1 MLYSSF
7 VRSTVAVCLV
17 LVCLGTEGWAR
28 DRAAA
33 RAAYREAR
41 QYHDQLLA
49 RPESERNLR
58 RYTRA
63 IFLYRRVIDHD
74 PTYGA
79 CDDALFAVAS
89 LYEEMGKRFGQE
101 GDRNQAIYYYRFVAD
116 EYPRTPHRRRALER
130 ARQLERGAVQR
141 ESQPPDIHN
150 DESQMATVTEIWH
163 RSNKGYARVGINL
176 DREVEVKAEFLT
188 DPDRLYFDLENTKL
202 SPDLP
207 ELFEV
212 NDALIHR
219 IRVGQNRP
227 GVVRIVLDF
236 GKINQYHYFGLYD
249 PFRLVIDAFG
259 THPPTDPQTSGS
271 DLDRALNPGQQ
282 QEGNPA
288 NDLRSGATPNPPEAD
303 VGLTRVLGLKV
314 KRVVLD
320 PGHGGEDTGTIGPSG
335 LLEKDLVL
343 DVSGRLKDLLETRL
357 GTEVILTRSR
367 DEFIALEERTAI
379 ANQQQADLFI
389 SIHANSARNREA
401 SGVETFILDF
411 ASEDEALEVATR
423 ENAASQRSVRE
434 LEKLLTQIAYREYN
448 HESQELAQMVQR
460 NLFEGLQPHRPSH
473 QNRGVK
479 RAPFIVLIGS
489 RMPSILTE
497 IGFLSNPS
505 DERYLRREEAR
516 DHVAEALYGGIEKYF
531 QALGTVST
539 RNRTAFFTGP

>member
-1 MLYSSF
+1 MTCSKC
-7 VRSTVAVCLV
+7 VRSAVVACLA
-17 LVCLGTEGWAR
+17 LVCLGAEGWPR

-41 QYHDQLLA
+41 QYHDEMLA

-89 LYEEMGKRFGQE
+89 LYEEMGKRFGRD

-116 EYPRTPHRRRALER
+116 EYPHTPHRRRALER
-130 ARQLERGAVQR
+130 ARQLERGAIQR
-141 ESQPPDIHN
+141 ESQPPDIHV

-176 DREVEVKAEFLT
+176 DQEVEVESEFLP
-188 DPDRLYFDLENTKL
+188 DPDRLYFDLQNTKL

-207 ELFEV
+207 EFFEV

-249 PFRLVIDAFG
+249 PFRLVVDAFG
-259 THPPTDPQTSGS
+259 QRPSADAQVSAS
-271 DLDRALNPGQQ
+271 DSDRVPGQQ
-282 QEGNPA
+282 QQA
-288 NDLRSGATPNPPEAD
+288 NRADGPPPGTAAAPSEAD

-314 KRVVLD
+314 KRVALD

-343 DVSGRLKDLLETRL
+343 DVSRRLKELLETRL

-367 DEFIALEERTAI
+367 DEFIPLEERTAI

-423 ENAASQRSVRE
+423 ENASSQRSVRE

-448 HESQELAQMVQR
+448 HESQELAQVVQQ
-460 NLFEGLQPHRPSH
+460 NLFTGLRSHRPSH
-473 QNRGVK
+473 QDRGVK

-505 DERYLRREEAR
+505 DENYLRREEAR
-516 DHVAEALYGGIEKYF
+516 EHVAEALYGGIEKYF
-531 QALGTVST
+531 RELGTLAT
-539 RNRTAFFTGP
+539 QNRTVSSGGP